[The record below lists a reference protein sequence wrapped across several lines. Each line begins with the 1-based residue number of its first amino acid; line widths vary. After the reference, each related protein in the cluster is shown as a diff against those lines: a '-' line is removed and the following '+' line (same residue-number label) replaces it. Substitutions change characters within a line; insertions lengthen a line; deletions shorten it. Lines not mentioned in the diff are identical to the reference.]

1 MRYATLKAPK
11 STRQIVDV
19 FRGYNHNFRISDG
32 EFYDMENLCSDE
44 YPLLTPRKPRGI
56 YTKTTAPMGMV
67 SKNELCYVDG
77 TEFVIGKNRYDMGL
91 SGNAA
96 QKEMISMGAYVIILP
111 DKKYINTSDPA
122 DRGSI
127 DNDTYSQQS
136 VRFQMCD
143 ATGQGYEDAIVSKT
157 APENPEDLQYW
168 MDTSESTHVLK
179 RWSKTTSQWVSITTT
194 YVKVHSPGIGK
205 GFRKY
210 DGVRVS
216 GITVSQLAGLNGS
229 QIIQDC
235 AQDYIVL
242 VGVLD
247 QACEQSDMVRI
258 RRRMPV
264 MDFLCESDN
273 RLWGCRYGLNNDGQ
287 MVNEIYACKLG
298 DFRNWECY
306 QGISTDS
313 YAASCGTDG
322 PFTGAI
328 THLGYPLFFKENC
341 IHKVYGAEP
350 SSFQIQ
356 STACRGVQKGCEHSL
371 AIVRELLMYKA
382 RSGICVYDGSL
393 PTDAGYCLGKETYT
407 QASAGANGSKYY
419 ISMCNPDGQW
429 SLFVYDTSVK
439 LWHREDDLQAICFC
453 SHLGNMYCVDA
464 KTKEILCL
472 TGGNTYEKQVK
483 WMAESGELGI
493 TTPDTKYT
501 SRMSIRLQVP
511 PGSELRV
518 LVRYDVSQ
526 EWEEVCAI
534 RGTDLRSFSVPIRP
548 VRCDHMKLRFEGMG
562 EAKIYSIAKT
572 VDSGS
577 DYL

>member
-44 YPLLTPRKPRGI
+44 YPLLTPRKPRDI

-143 ATGQGYEDAIVSKT
+143 ATGQGYEGAIVSKT

-407 QASAGANGSKYY
+407 QASAGANGNKYY

-439 LWHREDDLQAICFC
+439 LWHREDELQAICFC

-464 KTKEILCL
+464 KAKEILCL

>member
-194 YVKVHSPGIGK
+194 YVKVQSPGIGK

-247 QACEQSDMVRI
+247 QACEQPDMVRI

>member
-356 STACRGVQKGCEHSL
+356 STAWQS
-371 AIVRELLMYKA
+371 
-382 RSGICVYDGSL
+382 
-393 PTDAGYCLGKETYT
+393 
-407 QASAGANGSKYY
+407 
-419 ISMCNPDGQW
+419 
-429 SLFVYDTSVK
+429 
-439 LWHREDDLQAICFC
+439 
-453 SHLGNMYCVDA
+453 
-464 KTKEILCL
+464 
-472 TGGNTYEKQVK
+472 
-483 WMAESGELGI
+483 
-493 TTPDTKYT
+493 
-501 SRMSIRLQVP
+501 
-511 PGSELRV
+511 
-518 LVRYDVSQ
+518 
-526 EWEEVCAI
+526 
-534 RGTDLRSFSVPIRP
+534 
-548 VRCDHMKLRFEGMG
+548 
-562 EAKIYSIAKT
+562 
-572 VDSGS
+572 SGS
-577 DYL
+577 C

>member
-247 QACEQSDMVRI
+247 QACEQLDMVRI

-273 RLWGCRYGLNNDGQ
+273 RLWGCRYGLKNDGK

-356 STACRGVQKGCEHSL
+356 STACRGVQKGCERSL

-419 ISMCNPDGQW
+419 ISMCNTAGQW

-518 LVRYDVSQ
+518 LARYDVSQ

>member
-247 QACEQSDMVRI
+247 QACEQLDMVRI

-453 SHLGNMYCVDA
+453 SYLGNMYCVDA

-472 TGGNTYEKQVK
+472 TGGNTYEKRVK